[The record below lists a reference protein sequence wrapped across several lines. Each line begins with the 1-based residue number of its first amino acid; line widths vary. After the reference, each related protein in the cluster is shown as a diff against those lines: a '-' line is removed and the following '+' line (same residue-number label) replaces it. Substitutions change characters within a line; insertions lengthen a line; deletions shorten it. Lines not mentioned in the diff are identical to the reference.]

1 MGFWEVLLIGVALS
15 MDAAAVSMSN
25 GMCQKKI
32 KFPHALLTGGTFGFF
47 QAAMP
52 LIGFFLAALITS
64 AFMEA
69 FTAVSSILS
78 FALLGFLGG
87 RMVYGAIKEMIEV
100 SKAKKQGTYEGETC
114 PVEGEKISAG
124 KLLMQAVATSIDA
137 FAVGVAFQMEALSGN
152 LPLGIFASVGII
164 GVTTLVISVAA
175 VYLGKLLGS
184 KLADKAELFGGLV
197 LIGIGIK
204 LLIEGLI

>member
-32 KFPHALLTGGTFGFF
+32 KFPHALLTGGVFGAF

-52 LIGFFLAALITS
+52 LAGFFLAALITA

-69 FTAVSSILS
+69 FTAASSILS
-78 FALLGFLGG
+78 FLLLAFLGG
-87 RMVYGAIKEMIEV
+87 RMIFGAVKEMIAAK
-100 SKAKKQGTYEGETC
+100 KAKDKGEVVGETC
-114 PVEGEKISAG
+114 PVEGEKISVG
-124 KLLMQAVATSIDA
+124 KLLMQGVATSVDA
-137 FAVGVAFQMEALSGN
+137 FAVGVAFQMEALKGN
-152 LPLGIFASVGII
+152 LPLGIFASVGVI
-164 GVTTLVISVAA
+164 GVTTLLLSVAA

-197 LIGIGIK
+197 LVGIGIK